1 MNTPKAE
8 KRTYSD
14 VETDSSPEY
23 QEEKRREMAGKEF
36 TDRSPIQE
44 QFNSLAGLAT
54 KLQSIQ
60 KTMSDM
66 CHKLV
71 KLDSIEQLVSN
82 TQATIE
88 NLTSSVDQVRVLSQ
102 TAMQEVTKCNQAIQ
116 LLSCK
121 TKEIDI
127 LKEKLIQGECYSRRD
142 NLIFEGIREQ
152 VHEDCESKIMD
163 ILVTTLK
170 ITDAR
175 TRIKFTRVH
184 RLGGQMQNKTRP
196 VIVKFHFFKDR
207 QEVWSLRRKLKGT
220 DIWMSEDF
228 PVEIRNRRQVLQPIY
243 QEALRSPDVR
253 ASLVADKLFLNKQ
266 MYTIETLHRLPEN
279 FKLQKTSLQVENSTV
294 FFYNRSS
301 PLSNFFPAPVN
312 IDGVRYICSEQYY
325 QCRKAETLGD
335 EGAALKIMAADDP
348 LTCKRLGDQA
358 TRTQETHK
366 KWEAEKVKT
375 MEKANLH
382 KFQQNPHLK
391 AVLLSTGDMLL
402 AEASPKDTFW
412 GIGVPIKDKRKADRK
427 QWQGQNHLGE
437 VLMKVRGHLKE
448 N

>member
-1 MNTPKAE
+1 MSTPKPE
-8 KRTYSD
+8 KRSYSD

-23 QEEKRREMAGKEF
+23 QEGKRREMAGTEF
-36 TDRSPIQE
+36 RDRSPITE

-54 KLQSIQ
+54 KLHSIER
-60 KTMSDM
+60 TMTDM
-66 CHKLV
+66 SQKLV
-71 KLDSIEQLVSN
+71 KLDNIEQLVSN

-88 NLTSSVDQVRVLSQ
+88 NLTSSVDQVRSLAQ
-102 TAMQEVTKCNQAIQ
+102 TAMQEVTRCNQAIQ
-116 LLSCK
+116 LLTSK

-127 LKEKLIQGECYSRRD
+127 LKEKLIRGECYSRRD

-152 VHEDCESKIMD
+152 ENENCEAKILD
-163 ILVTTLK
+163 ILVTDLK
-170 ITDAR
+170 IPDAR

-184 RLGGQMQNKTRP
+184 RLGGPMHNRSRP
-196 VIVKFHFFKDR
+196 IIAKFHFFKDR

-220 DIWMSEDF
+220 NIWMSEDF

-243 QEALRSPDVR
+243 QKALQKSDIR
-253 ASLVADKLFLNKQ
+253 ASLVVDKLFLNKQ
-266 MYTIETLHRLPEN
+266 MFTIETLHRLPESL
-279 FKLQKTSLQVENSTV
+279 KLQNTSLLVENDTV

-312 IDGVRYICSEQYY
+312 IDGVRYHCTEQYY
-325 QCRKAETLGD
+325 QSSKAEALGD
-335 EGAALKIMAADDP
+335 EGTALKIMAADDP
-348 LTCKRLGDQA
+348 LSCKKLGDQA
-358 TRTQETHK
+358 IRTRETQQ
-366 KWEAEKVKT
+366 KWDAMKVKV

-412 GIGVPIKDKRKADRK
+412 GIGVPMKDKRKVDRT

-437 VLMKVRGHLKE
+437 VLMKIRHHLKE

>member
-23 QEEKRREMAGKEF
+23 QEEKRREMAGTEF
-36 TDRSPIQE
+36 TKGSPIQE
-44 QFNSLAGLAT
+44 QFNNLAGLT
-54 KLQSIQ
+54 SKLQSIE

-66 CHKLV
+66 CQKLV
-71 KLDSIEQLVSN
+71 KLDSIEQLVSD
-82 TQATIE
+82 TQATIQ
-88 NLTSSVDQVRVLSQ
+88 NLTSSVDQVRTLAQ
-102 TAMQEVTKCNQAIQ
+102 TAMQEVTKCNQAIEV
-116 LLSCK
+116 LSAK

-152 VHEDCESKIMD
+152 NDEDCEAKIMD
-163 ILVTTLK
+163 ILVTNLK
-170 ITDAR
+170 ILDAR
-175 TRIKFTRVH
+175 NRIKFTRVH
-184 RLGGQMQNKTRP
+184 RLGGQLPYKTRP
-196 VIVKFHFFKDR
+196 IIVKFHFFKDR
-207 QEVWSLRRKLKGT
+207 QEVWSLRRRLKGT

-243 QEALRSPDVR
+243 QKALGRSDVR
-253 ASLVADKLFLNKQ
+253 ASLVADKLFLNRQ
-266 MYTIETLHRLPEN
+266 MYTIETLHRLPESL
-279 FKLQKTSLQVENSTV
+279 KLQNTSLQIENNTV

-312 IDGVRYICSEQYY
+312 IDGVRYKCTEQYY
-325 QCRKAETLGD
+325 QSKKAEILGD
-335 EGAALKIMAADDP
+335 EGAAVKIMAADDP
-348 LTCKRLGDQA
+348 LTCKKLGDQA
-358 TRTQETHK
+358 IRTQETQK
-366 KWEAEKVKT
+366 KWAAEKVKV

-382 KFQQNPHLK
+382 KFQQNSHLK

-412 GIGVPIKDKRKADRK
+412 GIGMPMKDKKKTDRK
-427 QWQGQNHLGE
+427 QWPGQNHLGE
-437 VLMKVRGHLKE
+437 VLMTIRHHLKE